1 MRDLL
6 EYALGKRPLDLLLEG
21 PIVDVYT
28 GEVLEGRIGF
38 AKGRIAHLSFEG
50 PRPKA
55 RRILR
60 TRGYILPGLVDSH
73 MHLESTMLT
82 PRRFAEAV
90 IPHGTAAAL
99 LDPHEIANVFGL
111 RGVEWMLDA
120 SRELPI
126 KLYFQVPSCVP
137 ASEFETS
144 PGRIDLPALLALLSR
159 DRVPGL
165 GEVMDVP
172 SVVLGDTG
180 MHDKID
186 TVLAQ
191 GGIVDGHAPEVLG
204 DWLNAYMASGPMS
217 DHESHRFEEAL
228 EKLRKGMW
236 VFLRYGTIERD
247 IDRILPG
254 ILKAGL
260 RARLLSF
267 ASDDLSPE
275 TIRDSGHVDRILR
288 RAVELGMD
296 PVDAVVSAT
305 LVPALYIRDP
315 WLLPLRPGSYGS
327 AVVVDDLSSFKV
339 NTVILDGEVW
349 FRGRL
354 TKEIGP
360 HRIPPDF
367 LMSVRVPD
375 LEPEDLLIRADG
387 GSRARILV
395 IGAQEDDVYTERLV
409 EEAEVEDGVV
419 LPPRGVHYA
428 FVVERHGV
436 YGGVGRGF
444 VKGFGFSGGALAG
457 TVAHDSHNMIVVSDD
472 PEDALA
478 AMRILREIGGGYAL
492 VADGEPVAAVR
503 LEVAG
508 LMSDRPIVEVAEDV
522 DRLVS
527 EYRSM
532 GGTMGNPLHTLSF
545 LSLSVIPALKL
556 TDKGLVDVR
565 EFRIVDPV
573 LEVMD

>member
-6 EYALGKRPLDLLLEG
+6 EYALGRRPLDLLIEG
-21 PIVDVYT
+21 QIVDVYT
-28 GEVLEGRIGF
+28 GEVLEGRVGF
-38 AKGRIAHLSFEG
+38 AGGRIAHVSFDG
-50 PRPKA
+50 PVPKA
-55 RRILR
+55 KRILR
-60 TRGYILPGLVDSH
+60 PRGFVIPGLVDSH

-111 RGVEWMLDA
+111 RGVEWMLEA
-120 SRELPI
+120 SRELPL

-144 PGRIDLPALLALLSR
+144 PGRIDLPALLTLLSH

-186 TVLAQ
+186 AVLAQ
-191 GGIVDGHAPEVLG
+191 GGRVDGHAPEVLG
-204 DWLNAYMASGPMS
+204 DWLNAYLSAGPMS
-217 DHESHRFEEAL
+217 DHESHRYEEAL

-236 VFLRYGTIERD
+236 VFLRYGTIEKD

-254 ILKAGL
+254 ILESGI
-260 RARLLSF
+260 RPRLLSF

-275 TIRDSGHVDRILR
+275 TIRDLGHVDRILR

-296 PVDAVVSAT
+296 PVEAVTSAT
-305 LVPALYIRDP
+305 LVPSVYIGDP
-315 WLLPLRPGSYGS
+315 WLMPFKPGSYGN
-327 AVVVDDLSSFKV
+327 AVVVDDLRTFRVS
-339 NTVILDGEVW
+339 TVILDGEVW
-349 FRGRL
+349 FRGRML
-354 TKEIGP
+354 RSIGP

-367 LMSVRVPD
+367 LASVHLPEISAEELPIRV
-375 LEPEDLLIRADG
+375 DG

-409 EEAEVEDGVV
+409 EEAEVVDGVV
-419 LPPRGVHYA
+419 VPPLEVHYA

-436 YGGVGRGF
+436 NGNLGKGF
-444 VKGFGFSGGALAG
+444 VRGFGFRGGALAG

-472 PEDALA
+472 LRDALA
-478 AMRILREIGGGYAL
+478 AMKALEEMGGGYVL
-492 VADGEPVAAVR
+492 VAEGKEVASVR

-508 LMSDRPIVEVAEDV
+508 LMTDRPLEEVAEDV
-522 DRLVS
+522 DRLIQ

-532 GGTMGNPLHTLSF
+532 GGTMHNPLHTLSF
-545 LSLSVIPALKL
+545 LSLSVIPSLKL

-573 LEVMD
+573 LEVLS